1 MEILAGLEGF
11 QDEIN
16 IKFRQLK
23 GESDANL
30 LQMLCLELQRE
41 NLRSLLSFQMEKRF
55 SAWKCSDRKVGQE
68 LISCLGAI
76 QLFTNEEIILRV
88 LTRFLFMLSFYVKY
102 CSEGSQWIKKQ
113 FTWLLCFA
121 C

>member
-1 MEILAGLEGF
+1 MLAGLEDF

-23 GESDANL
+23 GESYANL

-68 LISCLGAI
+68 RISCLGAI
-76 QLFTNEEIILRV
+76 QLFTNEEIISV
-88 LTRFLFMLSFYVKY
+88 LSRFLFMLSFYVKS